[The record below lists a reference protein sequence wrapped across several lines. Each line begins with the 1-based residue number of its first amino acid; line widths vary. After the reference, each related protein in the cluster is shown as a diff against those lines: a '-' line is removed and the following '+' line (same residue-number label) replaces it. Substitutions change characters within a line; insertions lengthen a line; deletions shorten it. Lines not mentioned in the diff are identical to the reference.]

1 MCGIF
6 GIVFSDRESEP
17 CEDRLRQSAALIG
30 HRGPDGAGIY
40 REAGIGL
47 AHTRLSLVDLSTR
60 SDQPFWDP
68 QGRYALV
75 YNGEI
80 YNFKELRQDL
90 SERGVQFHTTSDT
103 EVLLQCLAVDGAERT
118 LPRLEGMFA
127 FAFYDAQER
136 RLLLARDR
144 FGIKPLLIYQDEA
157 RFLFASEVKAM
168 QPWITLRPD
177 GFRIVSELM
186 GFDEPVRNRSVFE
199 GVQIVPPGAL
209 VSLEIGASARIGQ
222 FSDLSDMIDR
232 AESQDLESLTDEQA
246 VDRLDELMQ
255 RSVKQMLF
263 ADAPVGA
270 LCSGGV
276 DSSVIMAM
284 AARHHNNLAI
294 FHANVVGPQSE
305 YEAARRLAAHLKL
318 DLLSIDNR
326 DDDYIELMPEVVYH
340 YEYPFTRN
348 PQSVPLLML
357 SRLIAD
363 NGVKA
368 ILTGEGSDELF
379 LGYKQIWDLY
389 ARRLERLERLV
400 QCIPR
405 IGKNLWPTRCRT
417 NQLVGDLLSG
427 FEQTLHNDRHRKV
440 YAERMGRASDGDMR
454 TLRLLSYNLITLL
467 HRNDTMGMAAGIE
480 ARFPFLDERLVKAAV
495 NSPYRHKVRFSPC
508 VWERAHPFVR
518 DKWVLRRV
526 ADRYLPKELSQRK
539 KWPFVAPALGR
550 MKFGKEFFLGSFVAD
565 YFQLS
570 GRELDHLFQTADQRL
585 KVRLLML
592 EVWGRIFMLGMAPSA
607 VRDSLKQ
614 QAHFGGAPA

>member
-6 GIVFSDRESEP
+6 GIVFSDGESEP
-17 CEDRLRQSAALIG
+17 CEERLRQSAALIG
-30 HRGPDGAGIY
+30 HRGPDGSGVY

-68 QGRYALV
+68 QRRYALV

-80 YNFKELRQDL
+80 YNFKELREDL
-90 SERGVQFHTTSDT
+90 ADRGVQFHTTSDT
-103 EVLLQCLAVDGAERT
+103 EVLLQSLAVDGAERT

-127 FAFYDAQER
+127 FAFYDTRER

-144 FGIKPLLIYQDEA
+144 FGIKPLLVYQDEE

-168 QPWITLRPD
+168 QPWIKLRPD

-199 GVQIVPPGAL
+199 GVQIVPPGSL
-209 VSLEIGASARIGQ
+209 VSLEIGSSPQIEQ
-222 FSDLSDMIDR
+222 FSDLSYMIDR
-232 AESQDLESLTDEQA
+232 AESQDLEALTDEQA

-305 YEAARRLAAHLKL
+305 YEAARRLATHLKL
-318 DLLSIDNR
+318 DLLSIENR
-326 DDDYIELMPEVVYH
+326 DDDYIELMPEVIHH

-379 LGYKQIWDLY
+379 LGYKRVWELY
-389 ARRLERLERLV
+389 NRQLGRLERLV
-400 QCIPR
+400 HCIPR

-417 NQLVGDLLSG
+417 NLLVGDMLSR
-427 FEQTLHNDRHRKV
+427 FEQTLHNDLHRKA
-440 YAERMGRASDGDMR
+440 YAERMGRAPDDGMR

-467 HRNDTMGMAAGIE
+467 HRNDSMGMAAGIE
-480 ARFPFLDERLVKAAV
+480 ARFPFLDERLVKTAV
-495 NSPYRHKVRFSPC
+495 NLPYRHKVRFSPH
-508 VWERAHPFVR
+508 VWERAHPFTR
-518 DKWVLRRV
+518 DKWVVRRV

-539 KWPFVAPALGR
+539 KLPFVAPALGR
-550 MKFGKEFFLGSFVAD
+550 MKFRKELFQGSFVAD

-570 GRELDHLFQTADQRL
+570 SRELDHLLETADQRL

-592 EVWGRIFMLGMAPSA
+592 EVWGRIFILGMAPPA
-607 VRDSLKQ
+607 VADSLKQ
-614 QAHFGGAPA
+614 QAYFGSAPA